1 MMALVKSQIDAA
13 LESLEMEVRLSGG
26 SKTPGQQAIDD
37 AVQHLIKEREVAPS
51 SAAGSTHRGSVVVPK
66 RGKLGKV
73 PRAPSTGSSGGNME
87 EEKAIHLL
95 YRQLELVGAPVVRR
109 IEATSN
115 PERAKMALLGK
126 FRASTVKRYLA
137 YWQGFRKWTM
147 DATGSLPF
155 RGEQLVDYL
164 LAREEEGMGTSVPL
178 SGRASLGLR
187 SWLPI

>member
-87 EEKAIHLL
+87 EEKAIHPPL
-95 YRQLELVGAPVVRR
+95 Q
-109 IEATSN
+109 
-115 PERAKMALLGK
+115 RA
-126 FRASTVKRYLA
+126 RAGGRSSGPADRGNVQPREGQDGTPREV
-137 YWQGFRKWTM
+137 QGVN
-147 DATGSLPF
+147 
-155 RGEQLVDYL
+155 GETLSCL
-164 LAREEEGMGTSVPL
+164 LAGVQKMDH
-178 SGRASLGLR
+178 GRNRVLAIPRRAIG
-187 SWLPI
+187 